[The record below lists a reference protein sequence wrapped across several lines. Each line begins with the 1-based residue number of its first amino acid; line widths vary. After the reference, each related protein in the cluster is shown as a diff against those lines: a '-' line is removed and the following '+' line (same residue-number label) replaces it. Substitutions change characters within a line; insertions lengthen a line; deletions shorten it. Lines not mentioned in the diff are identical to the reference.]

1 VSETDSIRLVL
12 VDDHEVVRGGLRRV
26 LEAQPGWTVEAEA
39 GDIDRALRAVLGHKP
54 DVLILDLNLGGI
66 SSLGYIPE
74 LLERSPGTRI
84 VVLTM
89 QTEPAYARDA
99 LRAGA
104 SAYVLKESAE
114 DELVTAVRAAA
125 AGKTYLTPR
134 VGAMI
139 AAEPVDTQTDRELT
153 NREHEILRL
162 LALGHTNAEIA
173 EQVFLS
179 RRTIETHRANIQRK
193 LDLSTRAEL
202 THYAMEHKLLEAEAR

>member
-1 VSETDSIRLVL
+1 MEIDAIRLVL
-12 VDDHEVVRGGLRRV
+12 VDDHEVVRSGLRRV
-26 LEAQPGWTVEAEA
+26 LEAQPGWSVEAEA
-39 GDIDRALRAVLGHKP
+39 ADIDRALRAVLGHKP
-54 DVLILDLNLGGI
+54 DVLILDLNLGGV
-66 SSLGYIPE
+66 SSLEYIPE
-74 LLERSPGTRI
+74 LLESSPATRI

-114 DELVTAVRAAA
+114 EELVTAVKAAA
-125 AGKTYLTPR
+125 EGQTYLNPR

-139 AAEPVDTQTDRELT
+139 AAEPPSNEADSDLTDREQ
-153 NREHEILRL
+153 EILRL
-162 LALGHTNAEIA
+162 LALGHTNGEVADLL
-173 EQVFLS
+173 FLS

-202 THYAMEHKLLEAEAR
+202 TRYAIEHKLLDA

>member
-1 VSETDSIRLVL
+1 VGVPEGNSIRFVL
-12 VDDHEVVRGGLRRV
+12 VDDHEIVRGGLRRV
-26 LEAQPGWTVEAEA
+26 LEAQPGWSVEAEA

-54 DVLILDLNLGGI
+54 DILVLDLNLAGV
-66 SSLGYIPE
+66 SSLEYIPE
-74 LLERSPGTRI
+74 LLERSPATRI

-114 DELVTAVRAAA
+114 DELVTAVKAAA
-125 AGKTYLTPR
+125 EGKTYLNPR

-139 AAEPVDTQTDRELT
+139 ATEPVGGETDGELT
-153 NREHEILRL
+153 PREQEILKL
-162 LALGHTNAEIA
+162 LALGHTNGEIA
-173 EQVFLS
+173 EQLFLS
-179 RRTIETHRANIQRK
+179 RRTIETHRASIQRK

-202 THYAMEHKLLEAEAR
+202 TRYAIEHNLLEG